1 MEDTSDK
8 KRIHTPSGSP
18 PRIHI
23 LVHLVVNLV
32 CLLIVCFVSRSGEE
46 SVLVVWVLKLFW
58 IDFGLLASSCL
69 GFSVKRI
76 RLL

>member
-1 MEDTSDK
+1 MQDTNDT

-69 GFSVKRI
+69 GFSAERI